1 MQASVI
7 GVTGWKNSG
16 KTTLVVALVA
26 ALRGRGLRVA
36 TLKHAS
42 HSFDIDHEGRD
53 SYRHRDAGACEV
65 IVSSP
70 KRWAQIREVEDGGA
84 EATFGELLGR
94 LSSDP
99 DIVVVEGFKNGP
111 QPKICVHRA
120 GAERPFAAGDFANAI
135 AVVTDDA
142 DIDSGHLPVFVPDD
156 PDALV
161 DFIIEKTGVRV

>member
-1 MQASVI
+1 MQATVI

-26 ALRGRGLRVA
+26 ALRARGLRVA

-53 SYRHRDAGACEV
+53 SDRHRRAGALEV

-70 KRWAQIREVEDGGA
+70 KRWAQIRELETDEE
-84 EATFGELLGR
+84 EATLGELLSR
-94 LSSDP
+94 LSSNP
-99 DIVVVEGFKNGP
+99 DIVVVEGYKSGP

-120 GAERPFAAGDFANAI
+120 DAERAFAPGDFANVMAL
-135 AVVTDDA
+135 VTDDA
-142 DIDSGHLPVFVPDD
+142 DVDSGGLPVFAPDD
-156 PDALV
+156 AEGLV
-161 DFIIEKTGVRV
+161 DFVIERTGMRL